1 MVDLE
6 VTRNRLALL
15 GEYIADLQAEQGV
28 SLNDFKSDKR
38 QRRYV
43 ERTLH
48 LAVES
53 CLDIASNIISAEG
66 LREPRDNKDIF
77 AVLGEAN
84 YLPEVLVTRLMK
96 MARFRNI
103 LVHDYTRLDA
113 EVIWGILKRDLDDL
127 KTFML
132 TIMKQLGIS

>member
-53 CLDIASNIISAEG
+53 CLDIASHIISAEG

-96 MARFRNI
+96 MAQFRNI
-103 LVHDYTRLDA
+103 LVHDYTRLDE

>member
-1 MVDLE
+1 
-6 VTRNRLALL
+6 
-15 GEYIADLQAEQGV
+15 
-28 SLNDFKSDKR
+28 
-38 QRRYV
+38 V

-53 CLDIASNIISAEG
+53 CLDIASHLISAEG

-84 YLPEVLVTRLMK
+84 YLPEDLVTRLMK
-96 MARFRNI
+96 MAQFRNI

-113 EVIWGILKRDLDDL
+113 EVIWGILERDLDDL
-127 KTFML
+127 KNFML
-132 TIMKQLGIS
+132 TITEQMGIN